1 MELEELQQV
10 WKELSQEVEK
20 QKKLNHKI
28 IMDMTERKYR
38 KKFDKIMR
46 YETAGAVICILAAGF
61 VLFNFDK
68 LDTFFYQ
75 ACGIFAIAF
84 LVVLPAS
91 VLRALRKIKTID
103 LINNTYKD
111 TLVAYAKAKNRLLLL
126 QRVGI
131 FSSFIFFFVT
141 LALTDKI
148 VNDKDKFQ
156 ETESWYFIVL
166 VLIGL
171 LFFGRWG
178 YRIYLKITGSAENI
192 IEELKP

>member
-10 WKELSQEVEK
+10 WTELSQEVEK

-28 IMDMTERKYR
+28 IMEMTQQKYR
-38 KKFDKIMR
+38 RKFDKITR
-46 YETAGAVICILAAGF
+46 YETAGTVICILSAGF

-84 LVVLPAS
+84 LVVLPTS
-91 VLRALRKIKTID
+91 VLLALRKIKAID
-103 LINNTYKD
+103 LINNPYKD
-111 TLVAYAKAKNRLLLL
+111 TIVAYTKAKNRLLFL
-126 QRVGI
+126 QRIGI

-141 LALTDKI
+141 LALTGKI
-148 VNDKDKFQ
+148 MNDKDVFQ
-156 ETESWYFIVL
+156 ETEIWYFIVL

-171 LFFGRWG
+171 LFFSRWG
-178 YRIYLKITGSAENI
+178 YRMYLKITGSAEDL
-192 IEELKP
+192 IEDIKP